1 MRFDLH
7 TSYMWRMLGE
17 NRIHIQQEVKKIRGY
32 DNIKEQYNTVDI
44 NVYENA
50 SFVTNKRL

>member
-1 MRFDLH
+1 
-7 TSYMWRMLGE
+7 MWRMLGE